1 MCPNMCR
8 ALLPKCTYCCF
19 FWAAQ
24 DFLGKR
30 SQLKARPSTNELLF
44 SYAGKGSASG
54 SLSVKLTQWKPR
66 PKRVVITAAIIK
78 SGATMVELNLG
89 ANHELVATIMSGG
102 KTATLTHGVKHVGSM
117 TVTIVPGALSWAASC
132 TIKTPDLTFT
142 AEQVGVTWYAQEN
155 GSCMWA
161 RATTHHS
168 SIRSCSCN
176 AQEGFLGAPK
186 KPAGILVRSP
196 AALGTMYVY
205 TCALCW
211 SSLT

>member
-1 MCPNMCR
+1 M
-8 ALLPKCTYCCF
+8 
-19 FWAAQ
+19 
-24 DFLGKR
+24 GKR
-30 SQLKARPSTNELLF
+30 SQLKARPSTNVLLF
-44 SYAGKGSASG
+44 SYAGKGTASG

-142 AEQVGVTWYAQEN
+142 AEQVGVTWYAQAKRLVHVGTCYN
-155 GSCMWA
+155 APYLNTLLLLQCTGGLHA
-161 RATTHHS
+161 RSEEACRHS
-168 SIRSCSCN
+168 
-176 AQEGFLGAPK
+176 
-186 KPAGILVRSP
+186 
-196 AALGTMYVY
+196 GT
-205 TCALCW
+205 
-211 SSLT
+211 